1 MRRLGIAL
9 YLANLYSIIYMKKFI
24 SFALISGLL
33 GGMLMA
39 MNVRLKFIYRLSML
53 KLLHVDGFQL
63 EMQAVINT
71 KMIQK
76 GPYMVQNGRI
86 FGR

>member
-1 MRRLGIAL
+1 MRGLGNTL

-24 SFALISGLL
+24 SFALFSGLL
-33 GGMLMA
+33 GGMLME
-39 MNVRLKFIYRLSML
+39 MDVRLNFIYRLSIL
-53 KLLHVDGFQL
+53 KLLFVDGFQL
-63 EMQAVINT
+63 EMQSVINT

-76 GPYMVQNGRI
+76 EPIMVQNGRI